1 MSALREKLEND
12 LVAAMKARDLVR
24 TRTLRIALTA
34 IRNEEVAGER
44 PRELSDDDVVKV
56 LTREAKK
63 RREAAAAFADAG
75 RDAQAEAERNEGAVL
90 EEYLPAQLTDE
101 ELGALVAE
109 AIAETGATGPRA
121 IGQVMK
127 AVNPKVAGR
136 AEGGRVAAEVKR
148 RLAESGG

>member
-127 AVNPKVAGR
+127 AVSPKVAGR

>member
-1 MSALREKLEND
+1 M
-12 LVAAMKARDLVR
+12 ARMAHI
-24 TRTLRIALTA
+24 TR
-34 IRNEEVAGER
+34 
-44 PRELSDDDVVKV
+44 DDVAHVAR
-56 LTREAKK
+56 LAR
-63 RREAAAAFADAG
+63 
-75 RDAQAEAERNEGAVL
+75 L
-90 EEYLPAQLTDE
+90 QLTDE

-127 AVNPKVAGR
+127 AVSPKVAGR